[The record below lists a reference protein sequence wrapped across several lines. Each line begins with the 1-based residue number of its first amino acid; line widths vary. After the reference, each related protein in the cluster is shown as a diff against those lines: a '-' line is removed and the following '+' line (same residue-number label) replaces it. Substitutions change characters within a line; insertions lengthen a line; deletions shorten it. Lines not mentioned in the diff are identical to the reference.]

1 MDRSEAGEIS
11 FDASGRPRWGRRAA
25 GLLIERSDNGQILL
39 LLRSAEVMDPG
50 LWGIPGGRVEPGE
63 SDLEAALAE
72 TEEELGGFPSLQ
84 VIGEK
89 SMRSGDFT
97 YTTFFASMP
106 GELAQAWTPQLNW
119 ENDEWKWFSKN
130 KLPIRLHPGV
140 RKVI

>member
-1 MDRSEAGEIS
+1 
-11 FDASGRPRWGRRAA
+11 
-25 GLLIERSDNGQILL
+25 
-39 LLRSAEVMDPG
+39 
-50 LWGIPGGRVEPGE
+50 VEPGE

-89 SMRSGDFT
+89 SMSSGDFT
-97 YTTFFASMP
+97 YTTFFARMP
-106 GELAQAWTPQLNW
+106 GELAKAWTPQLNW